1 MFQRVLIA
9 NRGEIAA
16 RVSRT
21 CRRLG
26 IESHAVYSVA
36 DADALHVREADGAT
50 HIGAAPVAES
60 YINIEAVLD
69 AAISA
74 GCDAVHPGYG
84 LLSENGRFAQACE
97 ERGIAFI
104 GPAAAHMELMGNKN
118 QARVTMRELGMPVI
132 PGSAAT
138 VADEEAESAAEAVGY
153 PLLIKASYG
162 GGGIGMATV
171 RQPSQFG
178 RMLRRARSSAQRAF
192 GSGEV
197 YLERLLVE
205 PHHIELQVFGD
216 GQGNAAIL
224 GDRECSVQRRHQ
236 KVIEEAPAPAPQ
248 LTDERRERL
257 YAQVRAA
264 VAGLNYR
271 NAGTV
276 ECLLD
281 AAGELYFLEMN
292 TRLQVEHPV
301 TEMVTGL
308 DLVEWQLR
316 IAAGEPLSELPGYG
330 DPPPISGHAIET
342 RIYAEDPDTLLP
354 SPGSIDLLAAP
365 DEPWLRLDAG
375 VATGDEVSHFYDPLM
390 AKLIAHG
397 GDRAQAV
404 ERLRAALAALRIEGI
419 THNVPF
425 LQRVINMQAF
435 IDGDYDVTLTDSL
448 IKREGSG
455 TS

>member
-1 MFQRVLIA
+1 MFRRVLIA

-26 IESHAVYSVA
+26 ITSHAVYSVA

-60 YINIEAVLD
+60 YINVDAVLD
-69 AAISA
+69 AAVHA
-74 GCDAVHPGYG
+74 DCDAVHPGYG
-84 LLSENGRFAQACE
+84 LLSENAHFAQACE
-97 ERGIAFI
+97 ARGITFI
-104 GPAAAHMELMGNKN
+104 GPAPEHMELMGNKN
-118 QARVTMRELGMPVI
+118 QARATMRELDMPVI

-138 VADEEAESAAEAVGY
+138 VDDEDAEAVAAEVGY

-171 RQPSQFG
+171 RREAQFA
-178 RMLRRARSSAQRAF
+178 RSLRRARSSAQRAF

-216 GQGNAAIL
+216 GEGGAAIL

-248 LTDERRERL
+248 LTDEVRERL
-257 YAQVRAA
+257 YAQVRSAIS
-264 VAGLNYR
+264 GLKYR

-281 AAGELYFLEMN
+281 ASGEIFFLEMN

-342 RIYAEDPDTLLP
+342 RLYAEDPETLLP
-354 SPGSIDLLAAP
+354 SPGSIDTLEVP
-365 DEPWLRLDAG
+365 EREWLRLDAG
-375 VATGDEVSHFYDPLM
+375 VASGDDVSHFYDPLM
-390 AKLIAHG
+390 AKLIVHG
-397 GDRAQAV
+397 ADRSQALD
-404 ERLRAALAALRIEGI
+404 RLTQALEATRIDGLK
-419 THNVPF
+419 HNVPF
-425 LQRVINMQAF
+425 LRRVIETEPFQSGN
-435 IDGDYDVTLTDSL
+435 YDVTLTDSL
-448 IKREGSG
+448 LKS
-455 TS
+455 

>member
-60 YINIEAVLD
+60 YINVDAVLD
-69 AAISA
+69 AAVQA

-84 LLSENGRFAQACE
+84 LLSENGRFAQACA
-97 ERGIAFI
+97 ERGITFI
-104 GPAAAHMELMGNKN
+104 GPDAGHMELMGNKN
-118 QARVTMRELGMPVI
+118 QARTTMRELGMPVI

-138 VADEEAESAAEAVGY
+138 VSDDDAERVAEEVGY

-171 RQPSQFG
+171 QRPNQFS
-178 RMLRRARSSAQRAF
+178 RSLRRARSSASRAF
-192 GSGEV
+192 GSDEV

-236 KVIEEAPAPAPQ
+236 KVIEEAPAPAPHFSA
-248 LTDERRERL
+248 DVRDRL
-257 YAQVRAA
+257 YGQVREA

-281 AAGELYFLEMN
+281 ASGEIFFLEMN

-316 IAAGEPLSELPGYG
+316 IAAGEPLTELPGFG
-330 DPPPISGHAIET
+330 DPPPITGHAIET

-354 SPGSIDLLAAP
+354 SPGSIDVLETP

-375 VATGDEVSHFYDPLM
+375 VASGDEVSHFYDPLM
-390 AKLIAHG
+390 AKLIVHG
-397 GDRAQAV
+397 EDRPQAV
-404 ERLRAALAALRIEGI
+404 DRLRSVLAATRIEGLK
-419 THNVPF
+419 HNLPF
-425 LQRVINMQAF
+425 LQRVLEAQPF
-435 IDGDYDVTLTDSL
+435 IDGNYDVTLTDALLRS
-448 IKREGSG
+448 
-455 TS
+455 

>member
-1 MFQRVLIA
+1 
-9 NRGEIAA
+9 
-16 RVSRT
+16 
-21 CRRLG
+21 
-26 IESHAVYSVA
+26 
-36 DADALHVREADGAT
+36 
-50 HIGAAPVAES
+50 
-60 YINIEAVLD
+60 
-69 AAISA
+69 
-74 GCDAVHPGYG
+74 
-84 LLSENGRFAQACE
+84 
-97 ERGIAFI
+97 
-104 GPAAAHMELMGNKN
+104 MGNKN
-118 QARVTMRELGMPVI
+118 QARATMRELGMPVI

-138 VADEEAESAAEAVGY
+138 VDDEDAEAVAAEVGY

-171 RQPSQFG
+171 RREAQFA
-178 RMLRRARSSAQRAF
+178 RSLRRARSSAQRAF

-216 GQGNAAIL
+216 GEGGAVIL

-248 LTDERRERL
+248 LTDELRERL

-264 VAGLNYR
+264 IGGLKYR

-281 AAGELYFLEMN
+281 ASGEIFFLEMN

-342 RIYAEDPDTLLP
+342 RLYAEDPDTLLP
-354 SPGSIDLLAAP
+354 SPGSIDTLEVP
-365 DEPWLRLDAG
+365 ERHWLRLDAG
-375 VATGDEVSHFYDPLM
+375 VASGDDVSHFYDPLM
-390 AKLIAHG
+390 AKLIVHG
-397 GDRAQAV
+397 QDRQEALD
-404 ERLRAALAALRIEGI
+404 RLGEALNGTRIDGLK
-419 THNVPF
+419 HNVPF
-425 LQRVINMQAF
+425 LQRVLQTEQFQSGN
-435 IDGDYDVTLTDSL
+435 YDVTLTDALLKS
-448 IKREGSG
+448 
-455 TS
+455 

>member
-60 YINIEAVLD
+60 YINVDAVLD
-69 AAISA
+69 AAVQA

-84 LLSENGRFAQACE
+84 LLSENGHFAQACD
-97 ERGIAFI
+97 ERGITFI

-118 QARVTMRELGMPVI
+118 QARATMRDLGMPVI

-138 VADEEAESAAEAVGY
+138 VDDDDAEAVAEDVGY

-171 RQPSQFG
+171 KRPNQFT
-178 RMLRRARSSAQRAF
+178 RSLRRARSSALRAF
-192 GSGEV
+192 GSDEV

-236 KVIEEAPAPAPQ
+236 KVIEEAPAPAPH
-248 LTDERRERL
+248 LTDDLRNRL
-257 YAQVRAA
+257 YDQVRSA

-281 AAGELYFLEMN
+281 ASGEIFFS
-292 TRLQVEHPV
+292 R
-301 TEMVTGL
+301 
-308 DLVEWQLR
+308 
-316 IAAGEPLSELPGYG
+316 
-330 DPPPISGHAIET
+330 
-342 RIYAEDPDTLLP
+342 
-354 SPGSIDLLAAP
+354 
-365 DEPWLRLDAG
+365 
-375 VATGDEVSHFYDPLM
+375 
-390 AKLIAHG
+390 
-397 GDRAQAV
+397 
-404 ERLRAALAALRIEGI
+404 
-419 THNVPF
+419 
-425 LQRVINMQAF
+425 
-435 IDGDYDVTLTDSL
+435 
-448 IKREGSG
+448 
-455 TS
+455 

>member
-60 YINIEAVLD
+60 YINVHAVLD
-69 AAISA
+69 AATQA

-84 LLSENGRFAQACE
+84 LLSENGHFAQACE
-97 ERGIAFI
+97 ERGITFI
-104 GPAAAHMELMGNKN
+104 GPDAAHMELMGNKN
-118 QARVTMRELGMPVI
+118 QARATMRELGMPVI
-132 PGSAAT
+132 PGSPAT
-138 VADEEAESAAEAVGY
+138 VADDDAESVAESVGY

-171 RQPSQFG
+171 QRPNQFS

-216 GQGNAAIL
+216 GRGNAAIL

-248 LTDERRERL
+248 LTSERRDRL
-257 YAQVRAA
+257 YEQVRAA

-281 AAGELYFLEMN
+281 ASGEIYFLEMN

-316 IAAGEPLSELPGYG
+316 IAAGEPLSDLPGFG
-330 DPPPISGHAIET
+330 NPPPISGHAIET

-354 SPGSIDLLAAP
+354 SPGSIDVLEVP

-375 VATGDEVSHFYDPLM
+375 VASGDQVSHFYDPLM
-390 AKLIAHG
+390 AKLIVHG
-397 GDRAQAV
+397 DDRTQALD
-404 ERLRAALAALRIEGI
+404 RLRTALADARIEGLK
-419 THNVPF
+419 HNIPF
-425 LQRVINMQAF
+425 LRRVLDAQPFIN
-435 IDGDYDVTLTDSL
+435 GDYDVTLTDSML
-448 IKREGSG
+448 KS
-455 TS
+455 

>member
-16 RVSRT
+16 RVSRS

-26 IESHAVYSVA
+26 IESHAVYSIA
-36 DADALHVREADGAT
+36 DSDALHVREADGAT

-69 AAISA
+69 AAVQA

-84 LLSENGRFAQACE
+84 LLSENGHFAQACE
-97 ERGIAFI
+97 ERGITFI
-104 GPAAAHMELMGNKN
+104 GPDAAHMELMGNKN
-118 QARVTMRELGMPVI
+118 QARATMRELGMPVI

-138 VADEEAESAAEAVGY
+138 VADDEAEDVAASVGF

-171 RQPSQFG
+171 RRPNQFS
-178 RMLRRARSSAQRAF
+178 RALRRARSSAQRAF
-192 GSGEV
+192 GSDEV
-197 YLERLLVE
+197 YLERLLLE

-216 GQGNAAIL
+216 GQGRAVVL

-248 LTDERRERL
+248 LTDDVRERL
-257 YAQVRAA
+257 YRQVRDA
-264 VAGLNYR
+264 VGGLSYR

-281 AAGELYFLEMN
+281 ASGEIFFLEMN

-316 IAAGEPLSELPGYG
+316 IAAGEPLSELPGFG
-330 DPPPISGHAIET
+330 DPPPSAGHAIET
-342 RIYAEDPDTLLP
+342 RIYAEDPQTLLP
-354 SPGSIDLLAAP
+354 SPGSIDVLEVP

-375 VATGDEVSHFYDPLM
+375 VASGDAVSHFYDPLM
-390 AKLIAHG
+390 AKLIVHG
-397 GDRAQAV
+397 DDRPQAL
-404 ERLRAALAALRIEGI
+404 ERLEQALQRTRIEGLK
-419 THNVPF
+419 HNVPF
-425 LQRVINMQAF
+425 LQRILTTQPF
-435 IDGDYDVTLTDSL
+435 RDGDYDVTLADTLLQS
-448 IKREGSG
+448 
-455 TS
+455 

>member
-1 MFQRVLIA
+1 MFRRVLIA

-60 YINIEAVLD
+60 YINLEAVLD
-69 AAISA
+69 AAVQA

-84 LLSENGRFAQACE
+84 LLSENAHFARACE
-97 ERGIAFI
+97 DRGITFI
-104 GPAAAHMELMGNKN
+104 GPEGAHMDLMGNKN
-118 QARVTMRELGMPVI
+118 QARATMRDLDMPVI
-132 PGSAAT
+132 PGSAGP
-138 VADEEAESAAEAVGY
+138 VADDDAERVAEMLGF

-171 RQPSQFG
+171 QRANQFS
-178 RMLRRARSSAQRAF
+178 RALRRARSSALRAF
-192 GSGEV
+192 GSDEV

-216 GQGNAAIL
+216 GHGQAAIL

-248 LTDERRERL
+248 LSADRRERL
-257 YAQVRAA
+257 YAQVRSAIS
-264 VAGLNYR
+264 GLNYR

-281 AAGELYFLEMN
+281 ASGEVYFLEMN

-316 IAAGEPLSELPGYG
+316 IAAGEPLKDMPGFG
-330 DPPPISGHAIET
+330 DPPPINGHAIET

-354 SPGSIDLLAAP
+354 SPGSIDTLEVP

-375 VATGDEVSHFYDPLM
+375 VASGDEVSHFYDPLM
-390 AKLIAHG
+390 AKLIVHG
-397 GDRAQAV
+397 ATRGEALA
-404 ERLRAALAALRIEGI
+404 RLRLALAKTRIEGLK
-419 THNVPF
+419 HNVPF
-425 LQRVINMQAF
+425 LQRVIETPGFVN
-435 IDGDYDVTLTDSL
+435 GDYNVTLAEALLKS
-448 IKREGSG
+448 
-455 TS
+455 

>member
-1 MFQRVLIA
+1 MFRRVLIA

-26 IESHAVYSVA
+26 ITSHAVYSVA

-60 YINIEAVLD
+60 YINVEAVLD
-69 AAISA
+69 AAVNA
-74 GCDAVHPGYG
+74 DCDAVHPGYG
-84 LLSENGRFAQACE
+84 LLSENAHFAQACE
-97 ERGIAFI
+97 ARGITFI
-104 GPAAAHMELMGNKN
+104 GPAPEHMELMGNKN
-118 QARVTMRELGMPVI
+118 QARATMRELGMPVI

-138 VADEEAESAAEAVGY
+138 VDDEDAEAIAAEVGY

-171 RQPSQFG
+171 RREAQFA
-178 RMLRRARSSAQRAF
+178 RSLRRARSSAERAF

-216 GQGNAAIL
+216 GQGGAVIL

-248 LTDERRERL
+248 LTDALRERL

-264 VAGLNYR
+264 VGGLQYR

-281 AAGELYFLEMN
+281 ASGEIFFLEMN

-342 RIYAEDPDTLLP
+342 RLYAEDPETLLP
-354 SPGSIDLLAAP
+354 SPGSIDTLEVP
-365 DEPWLRLDAG
+365 ERDWLRLDAG
-375 VATGDEVSHFYDPLM
+375 VASGDDVSHFYDPLM
-390 AKLIAHG
+390 AKLIVHG
-397 GDRAQAV
+397 ADRSQAL
-404 ERLRAALAALRIEGI
+404 ERLAEALEDTRIDGLK
-419 THNVPF
+419 HNVPF
-425 LQRVINMQAF
+425 LQRVIQTEPFRSGN
-435 IDGDYDVTLTDSL
+435 YDVTLTDTLLKS
-448 IKREGSG
+448 
-455 TS
+455 

>member
-60 YINIEAVLD
+60 YINVDAVLD
-69 AAISA
+69 AAIEA

-84 LLSENGRFAQACE
+84 LLSENSHFAQACD
-97 ERGIAFI
+97 ERGITFI
-104 GPAAAHMELMGNKN
+104 GPDAAHMELMGNKN
-118 QARVTMRELGMPVI
+118 QARATMRDLGMPVI
-132 PGSAAT
+132 PGSPAT
-138 VADEEAESAAEAVGY
+138 VGDEDAEPAAESVGY

-171 RQPSQFG
+171 RRQNQFS

-216 GQGNAAIL
+216 GQGNATIL

-248 LTDERRERL
+248 FTSERRERL
-257 YAQVRAA
+257 YEQVRAA
-264 VAGLNYR
+264 VGGLNYR

-281 AAGELYFLEMN
+281 ASGEIYFLEMN

-316 IAAGEPLSELPGYG
+316 IAAGEPLTALPGYG
-330 DPPPISGHAIET
+330 DPPPVSGHAIET

-354 SPGSIDLLAAP
+354 SPGSIDLLEVP
-365 DEPWLRLDAG
+365 NEPWLRLDAG
-375 VATGDEVSHFYDPLM
+375 VASGDEVSHFYDPLM
-390 AKLIAHG
+390 AKLIVHG
-397 GDRAQAV
+397 DDRAEALS
-404 ERLRAALAALRIEGI
+404 RLRSALSDSRIEGLK
-419 THNVPF
+419 HNIPF
-425 LQRVINMQAF
+425 LRRVIETQPF
-435 IDGDYDVTLTDSL
+435 IDGDYDVTLADAL
-448 IKREGSG
+448 IKSEER
-455 TS
+455 

>member
-1 MFQRVLIA
+1 MFRRVLIA

-60 YINIEAVLD
+60 YINVGAVLD
-69 AAISA
+69 AAVHA

-84 LLSENGRFAQACE
+84 LLSENAHFARACA

-104 GPAAAHMELMGNKN
+104 GPDAEHMELMGNKDR
-118 QARVTMRELGMPVI
+118 ARAAMRELGVPVI
-132 PGSAAT
+132 PGSGGP
-138 VADEEAESAAEAVGY
+138 VADEEAEAAAEEVGY
-153 PLLIKASYG
+153 PLLIKASFG
-162 GGGIGMATV
+162 GGGIGMAAV
-171 RQPSQFG
+171 ERAQQFP
-178 RMLRRARSSAQRAF
+178 RALRRARSSASRAF

-197 YLERLLVE
+197 YLERRLQA

-216 GQGNAAIL
+216 GAGGAAIL

-236 KVIEEAPAPAPQ
+236 KVIEEAPAPAP
-248 LTDERRERL
+248 LFDRAARERL
-257 YAQVRAA
+257 YGRAREA
-264 VAGLNYR
+264 VSRLRYK
-271 NAGTV
+271 NAGTI

-281 AAGELYFLEMN
+281 RDGGIFFLEMN

-316 IAAGEPLSELPGYG
+316 IAAGEPLAELAGAAPTE
-330 DPPPISGHAIET
+330 PRGHAIEA
-342 RIYAEDPDTLLP
+342 RLYAEDPETLLP
-354 SPGSIDLLAAP
+354 APGSISALEVP
-365 DEPWLRLDAG
+365 DEDWLRLDSG
-375 VATGDEVSHFYDPLM
+375 VDSGDDVPHFYDPLM
-390 AKLIAHG
+390 AKLIVHG
-397 GDRAQAV
+397 DDRRQAV
-404 ERLRAALAALRIEGI
+404 ERLDDALGCIRIEGI
-419 THNVPF
+419 RHNVPF
-425 LQRVINMQAF
+425 LRRVVATDEF
-435 IDGDYDVTLTDSL
+435 AAGDYTVELAEQL
-448 IKREGSG
+448 LKQKQ
-455 TS
+455 